1 MRFSIRLIT
10 FATQSV
16 NSTAG
21 ELTAG
26 EFAQRKSDMKFYNRE
41 EELKMLREVQE
52 QSFADHSRFTVVTGR
67 RRVGKTKLILKSC
80 EGTPTVYLFVAR
92 KNEGELC
99 HKFSQV
105 IGTSLD
111 MHFTDGSGKF
121 INIFTSL
128 MELGRYRNFNLVIDE
143 FQEFF
148 YINESVFSEMQ
159 DVWDRYKENTH
170 VNLVVSGSVYTLMHR
185 IFKDAR
191 EPLYG
196 RADRSLKI
204 MPFTTD
210 VLKEVIADFNPRY
223 TNEDLLALYT
233 FTGGVPKYV
242 ELLLEAGAF
251 TMSGMV
257 DVMIRPGSFFLD
269 EGDYLLIQEFGKKYG
284 NYYSI
289 LASIASGRNTMAE
302 ILAMFTGGSIG
313 GQLKRL
319 EDDYGVVRRK
329 RPVLSKDGSQ
339 NVRYEITDNFLR
351 FWFRFI
357 NRNQEFIEA
366 GNLRGLAELIKA
378 DYPTYSGLVLERYF
392 RQKLSEQM
400 LYRNIGSWW
409 ETSKGKDTPQ
419 NEVDIVAI
427 HTDNKG
433 VLIAEVKRQRKNFK
447 PELFRQKVEVL
458 RTRLF
463 YKYNIE
469 TTCLTLEDM

>member
-1 MRFSIRLIT
+1 
-10 FATQSV
+10 
-16 NSTAG
+16 
-21 ELTAG
+21 
-26 EFAQRKSDMKFYNRE
+26 MKFYNRE
-41 EELKMLREVQE
+41 EELEILHEVQE
-52 QSFADHSRFTVVTGR
+52 QAFHDHSRFTVVTGR

-99 HKFSQV
+99 NKFVQV
-105 IGTSLD
+105 ISTSLD
-111 MHFTDGSGKF
+111 MHFSDGSGSF

-128 MELGRYRNFNLVIDE
+128 MELGKYRSFNLVIDE

-148 YINESVFSEMQ
+148 YVNESVFSEMQ
-159 DVWDRYKENTH
+159 DTWDRYKDNTH
-170 VNLVVSGSVYTLMHR
+170 VNLIASGSVYTLMHR

-196 RADRSLKI
+196 RADRHLKI
-204 MPFTTD
+204 MPFTTN
-210 VLKEVIADFNPRY
+210 VLKKIIADFKPDY

-233 FTGGVPKYV
+233 FTGGIPKYV

-251 TMSGMV
+251 TMPDMV
-257 DVMIRPGSFFLD
+257 DFMLRPGSFFLD

-313 GQLKRL
+313 GQIKRL
-319 EDDYGVVRRK
+319 EDDYAVVKRK
-329 RPVLSKDGSQ
+329 RPILSKDGTQ
-339 NVRYEITDNFLR
+339 NVRYEIADNFLR
-351 FWFRFI
+351 FWFRYI
-357 NRNQEFIEA
+357 NRNQEFIES
-366 GNLRGLAELIKA
+366 GNLQGLAELIKT
-378 DYPTYSGLVLERYF
+378 DYPTYSGMVLERYF

-400 LYRNIGSWW
+400 LYKNIGSWW

-427 HTDNKG
+427 QADNKR

-447 PELFRQKVEVL
+447 PEVFQQKVELL
-458 RTRLF
+458 RTKLF
-463 YKYNIE
+463 YKNDIE
-469 TTCLTLEDM
+469 TRCFTLDDM